1 MSTLKKRLDTTIVN
15 LTARIETCPEA
26 NVSDSSGPSRTTT
39 KHTKESPGTPTR
51 SKMKPGASGAGHSPM
66 NTPSKHA
73 KASIGTPSMTK
84 MKISASDGNHS
95 PRTTPIKHTTKG
107 SSGTPSRTK
116 DKVHPCE
123 KGQDLYNRICKGLIN
138 SSRTP
143 SKNNNKVVTPSKFFK
158 SREHAAVD
166 YVVIKRVS
174 LSICDE
180 PQDYIKDVEHIKSGK
195 SKRKGFVTVE
205 TVMPLYNIV
214 TGIDGE
220 HNVKIVADIVQ
231 EMVEK
236 SINGLSLIK
245 KRFPL
250 KSDIKTRNKANTVLG
265 EGSRNDP
272 SSLENV
278 KEVNSV
284 IRTSRSRKRKG
295 SPQEIQPFMKRNKV
309 VYNRADSSDDDD
321 AMFISTLK
329 PILSEDDKKEMD
341 EVLGACNGSDKS
353 INETEHETSSSLEII
368 DGKKRKEGA
377 H

>member
-1 MSTLKKRLDTTIVN
+1 MSTPKKRLDTTIVN
-15 LTARIETCPEA
+15 LAARIETGGPEA
-26 NVSDSSGPSRTTT
+26 KVSGSSSSSPRRTTT
-39 KHTKESPGTPTR
+39 KHTKESSGTPTR
-51 SKMKPGASGAGHSPM
+51 SKMKPGASVASHSPM
-66 NTPSKHA
+66 STPSKHA
-73 KASIGTPSMTK
+73 KATFGTPSRTK
-84 MKISASDGNHS
+84 MKISGSNGSLS
-95 PRTTPIKHTTKG
+95 PRTTPIKHTKG

-180 PQDYIKDVEHIKSGK
+180 PQDYIKDVEHFKSGK
-195 SKRKGFVTVE
+195 SKRKGFVTV
-205 TVMPLYNIV
+205 MPLYNIE

-250 KSDIKTRNKANTVLG
+250 KSDIKTRNKAKTVLG
-265 EGSRNDP
+265 EGSRNDS

-309 VYNRADSSDDDD
+309 IYNRADSSDDDD

-341 EVLGACNGSDKS
+341 EVLGLCDASDKS
-353 INETEHETSSSLEII
+353 ISETGHETSSKEII

-377 H
+377 Q